1 MKIQNV
7 AFRNITGT
15 SASPMA
21 VQLLCSDAVPCEGI
35 ELSNVVLKSDKYD
48 LKTQCVN
55 VHGVSD
61 GSMNT
66 ASCV

>member
-1 MKIQNV
+1 VKIQNV
-7 AFRNITGT
+7 AFRNINGT
-15 SASPMA
+15 SASPVA
-21 VQLLCSDAVPCEGI
+21 VQIQCSDAVPCEGMEI
-35 ELSNVVLKSDKYD
+35 SNVILKSDKFD

-55 VHGVSD
+55 VRGVSD

>member
-7 AFRNITGT
+7 AFRNINGT
-15 SASPMA
+15 SASPVA
-21 VQLLCSDAVPCEGI
+21 VELLCSDAVPCEGI
-35 ELSNVVLKSDKYD
+35 ELRNVILKSDKYD
-48 LKTQCVN
+48 LKTECMN